1 VSSETININ
10 VVIADRPY
18 RLRIKPEEEEY
29 VRLAAKTI
37 KEKIKE
43 LQTMYEAKDKQDYLA
58 MTALMYCVDILNQK
72 ASAENELNNFNGK
85 ITELD
90 GILSEFLKN

>member
-1 VSSETININ
+1 VSSDTININ

-18 RLRIKPEEEEY
+18 RLRIKPDEEEY

-58 MTALMYCVDILNQK
+58 MTALMYCVDILNEK
-72 ASAENELNNFNGK
+72 NSADTADKDFKNK
-85 ITELD
+85 IGELD
-90 GILSEFLKN
+90 HILSEFLKN

>member
-1 VSSETININ
+1 M
-10 VVIADRPY
+10 VIADRPY
-18 RLRIKPEEEEY
+18 RLRVKPEEEEF

-72 ASAENELNNFNGK
+72 ANTDNERSDFEGK
-85 ITELD
+85 VKELD
-90 GILSEFLKN
+90 SILSEFLKN

>member
-1 VSSETININ
+1 MSSDTININ

-72 ASAENELNNFNGK
+72 ASAENELNDFNGK
-85 ITELD
+85 IVELD

>member
-1 VSSETININ
+1 
-10 VVIADRPY
+10 
-18 RLRIKPEEEEY
+18 
-29 VRLAAKTI
+29 
-37 KEKIKE
+37 
-43 LQTMYEAKDKQDYLA
+43 MYEAKDKQDYLA

-85 ITELD
+85 IVELD